1 MVTRHIVPDVEH
13 AQALVLDR
21 GFRDGNRTALETHA
35 QIRQVRCPVL
45 CFAGSALGATALSRA
60 LSKLLT
66 ICGLLALGLA
76 GLGLYGMTAYGVTLR
91 TREIGV
97 RMALG
102 ADRRDMLQL
111 FVREG
116 MRLAWRGVAWGILP
130 AVAVT
135 YALSGMFVGVFP
147 VDPVTLFVSVLVL
160 AGATLLAAYIPA
172 RRATLVDP
180 LVALRTE

>member
-1 MVTRHIVPDVEH
+1 MPLYSSRPLRAYVAER
-13 AQALVLDR
+13 LD
-21 GFRDGNRTALETHA
+21 GE
-35 QIRQVRCPVL
+35 
-45 CFAGSALGATALSRA
+45 RA

-76 GLGLYGMTAYGVTLR
+76 GLGLYGLTAYGVTLR

-102 ADRRDMLQL
+102 AGRADVLQL
-111 FVREG
+111 FVRDG
-116 MRLAWRGVAWGILP
+116 LRLAGRGVAWGILP
-130 AVAVT
+130 ALAVT

-147 VDPVTLFVSVLVL
+147 VDPVTLVSSILVL
-160 AGATLLAAYIPA
+160 AVATLLAAYIPA

-180 LVALRTE
+180 LVALRME